1 MARTK
6 TASNAILYYESG
18 QTYVPMAALTNSGD
32 NITFES
38 ANGTW
43 SGYEGKEPVVR
54 PDGLLTGGV
63 ISAAAS
69 GTDNLVDTTAL
80 TCYQAGLLVSVAAST
95 DNAATRARA
104 YLLLN
109 FAAGGYTNAVT
120 SDLSK
125 TVVGTTTTHSGELVA
140 YNNTTR
146 QWLVIPTG
154 AGDVFN
160 NGSEAITITAGTGA
174 GTLSAVGAAPTHR
187 ISAITVN
194 SSGAIAVV
202 SGFEGA
208 SFSTTRG
215 AIGGPPFIP
224 VGSFSLGEV
233 RFTTA
238 SDDEVDADEIFQV
251 SGTHLEQ
258 SDFPV
263 WDEDWAE
270 GEITFASALPAIHTG
285 GVPKAVYAAYY
296 TPVFAE
302 VPNSSDFVPAETTHS
317 VTSTEIYGGTIGA
330 RSSSLGQGSFTCRL
344 LTGVTDNLIKLGKNK
359 NLWFKFLP
367 DRYRDEYILT
377 QGYLGISRTFP
388 AGDAI
393 QASCTISADQTST
406 EKES

>member
-69 GTDNLVDTTAL
+69 GTDNLVDTSAL

-120 SDLSK
+120 SDLGK

-146 QWLVIPTG
+146 QWLVNPTG

-233 RFTTA
+233 RFTA
-238 SDDEVDADEIFQV
+238 AADDEVDADEIFQV
-251 SGTHLEQ
+251 SGTHLEE
-258 SDFPV
+258 SYSPI
-263 WDEDWAE
+263 WSEDWE
-270 GEITFASALPAIHTG
+270 KGEIIFSSALPAIHTG
-285 GVPKAVYAAYY
+285 GLPKGVYAAYY
-296 TPVFAE
+296 TPIYAE
-302 VPNSSDFVPAETTHS
+302 VPNASDFVPVEVSHS
-317 VTSTEIYGGTIGA
+317 VTTKDRYGTVVA
-330 RSSSLGQGSFTCRL
+330 TASRTLGQGSFNAL
-344 LTGVTDNLIKLGKNK
+344 LTTGIIDNLLRVKDKYI
-359 NLWFKFLP
+359 WFKFFS
-367 DRYRDEYILT
+367 DRYRDENILT

-388 AGDAI
+388 PGDAI
-393 QASCTISADQTST
+393 QANCTISAEQASV